1 LGQNNGVIQYS
12 ATGKLRDNKALAI
25 INTEGL
31 PPGILQLTLFDQFG
45 RPQAERLLFVQP
57 KERPGVEIVVN
68 RVGCE
73 PRQKIDVEIEL
84 FDNKNKGIESE
95 LSISITDPSQVQIPF
110 YGNNIYSHFYLTSDL
125 EGNVPTPGFYLKD
138 QTKQTRRVLDV
149 LLLTHGWRRF
159 RWKDILESPG
169 ALQYG
174 FQAGITISGKAL
186 NKSSNKP
193 IVEGVVSL
201 IALDHNNSIH
211 QGFTDA
217 EGRFKFDGL
226 DIRKDSWGVIKVK
239 NDKGKSYP
247 SIIILDSQT
256 ESAVIPLN
264 YPHQIDHSPSPSFL
278 KHAATRRQIDLA
290 FDTTG
295 VEYLDSVVIRA
306 ERPNYLA
313 VRRLHSFAD
322 VVIKNDRPT
331 YGTIFDL
338 LRGKV
343 AGLQL
348 INRNGITHISIRNLP
363 TPLVLLNGV
372 PLNMVSLGSGESED
386 LYYALLSVDPTD
398 VERIEILK
406 TQATAG
412 IYGFQGTNGV
422 IAIYTKGESDVISKT
437 PDFNRVKLPGYFLER
452 EFYSPNY
459 QGTLKNNLKPDR
471 RVTISWQS
479 SVQTDNTG
487 KVKFS
492 FFNSDV
498 ACNLDFVV
506 EGLSKDG
513 QPIYFYEQQ

>member
-1 LGQNNGVIQYS
+1 
-12 ATGKLRDNKALAI
+12 
-25 INTEGL
+25 
-31 PPGILQLTLFDQFG
+31 LTLFDQFG

-84 FDNKNKGIESE
+84 LDNKNKGIESE
-95 LSISITDPSQVQIPF
+95 LSIAITDPSQVQIPI

-138 QTKQTRRVLDV
+138 QTKQTQRALDV

-159 RWKDILESPG
+159 RWKDILESSG

-174 FQAGITISGKAL
+174 FQVGITISGRAL

-217 EGRFKFDGL
+217 EGRFKFSGL
-226 DIRKDSWGVIKVK
+226 DIVKDSWGIIKVK
-239 NDKGKSYP
+239 NVKGKSYP
-247 SIIILDSQT
+247 TKVLLDSQT
-256 ESAVIPLN
+256 DSTVNTLN
-264 YPHQIDHSPSPSFL
+264 YHYQIDNSPSQSFL

-372 PLNMVSLGSGESED
+372 PLNMVSLGSKGSGQLLSAVSSGSAESED

-398 VERIEILK
+398 VERIEILI

-422 IAIYTKGESDVISKT
+422 IAIYTKGESDVISKM

-452 EFYSPNY
+452 EFYAPNY
-459 QGTLKNNLKPDR
+459 QGTLKNNPKPDR

-513 QPIYFYEQQ
+513 QPIYFYKQQ